1 MESSQDLSVSLSLEF
16 RMSGQHFTVFNWNA
30 RGLNTPARREAVR
43 GMVQAVR
50 PMIVCL
56 QETKLQQIT
65 SQTLS
70 EILGPNL
77 DGF

>member
-1 MESSQDLSVSLSLEF
+1 
-16 RMSGQHFTVFNWNA
+16 
-30 RGLNTPARREAVR
+30 
-43 GMVQAVR
+43 MVQAVR